1 MNRKKIITISYKL
14 LRAAML
20 LFWLYAGLD
29 KIWQLGA
36 FQIALQ
42 QQPVI
47 SFMAPLLFWLLP
59 LLEIGLAVLL
69 ALPAYQLQRWGW
81 WGSIVLISLFS
92 VYIGLGVLDVYAQK
106 PCMCTSFLSQISW
119 NTHLLVN
126 LLILGLSILGL
137 LLGDRCRNIKL
148 EAPADTTVIKLS
160 VIAFLL
166 LGAYQYKSTFH
177 AGTQTLWDL
186 PDSMEYYQEQENVS
200 RPIVGSLAHRIGSI
214 RRTVPTIN
222 IYKRY
227 AEWQGITRLPVCST
241 ERRIA
246 LC

>member
-1 MNRKKIITISYKL
+1 MNRKQLIHTSYKL
-14 LRAAML
+14 LRAGIL
-20 LFWLYAGLD
+20 LFWLYVGLD
-29 KIWQLGA
+29 KIWQLAA

-47 SFMAPLLFWLLP
+47 GFMAPILFWLLP
-59 LLEIGLAVLL
+59 LIEIGTGILL
-69 ALPAYQLQRWGW
+69 ALPAGRLQRWGW
-81 WGSIVLISLFS
+81 RSSTLLILVFTI
-92 VYIGLGVLDVYAQK
+92 YIGLGVLDVYAQK
-106 PCMCTSFLSQISW
+106 PCMCTSFLSQVSW

-137 LLGDRCRNIKL
+137 LLGDRCRNTKP

-166 LGAYQYKSTFH
+166 LGAYQYKNTFH
-177 AGTQTLWDL
+177 AGAKTLWDL

-200 RPIVGSLAHRIGSI
+200 RPIVGSLAYR
-214 RRTVPTIN
+214 
-222 IYKRY
+222 YDRY
-227 AEWQGITRLPVCST
+227 AGPYRQLFTKSVQASSFTNQLLACMT